1 MNIVVIGTGLIGGSM
16 ALSARGFETKIIGVD
31 ANEENLKKAIE
42 LGIVDMAMPLEQA
55 VLVADLII
63 ISIPVDA
70 AREMLPSILD
80 TMRDDAVVID
90 TGSTKAGICGKV
102 QNHPRRG
109 NFVASHPM
117 AGTEFS
123 GPTAAFAGLFKDKK
137 AIICEKELSS
147 DFALKRALTLY
158 KLLGMSVLYMS
169 AEDHDKHI
177 AYVSHLTHVIA
188 YALSLTV
195 QEIEKNEEKKI
206 FEMAGSGFAS
216 TVRIAKSSSA
226 MWTPIFRQNARFL
239 TDSIDKYIDVL
250 NHFKQLIAEDRTKEL
265 FDEIK
270 EANRIKDV
278 LKG

>member
-1 MNIVVIGTGLIGGSM
+1 MCLSWSSADIYNTLIPNNLYSIK
-16 ALSARGFETKIIGVD
+16 ARFRAKSLLNSFSQII
-31 ANEENLKKAIE
+31 
-42 LGIVDMAMPLEQA
+42 
-55 VLVADLII
+55 
-63 ISIPVDA
+63 
-70 AREMLPSILD
+70 
-80 TMRDDAVVID
+80 
-90 TGSTKAGICGKV
+90 
-102 QNHPRRG
+102 
-109 NFVASHPM
+109 
-117 AGTEFS
+117 
-123 GPTAAFAGLFKDKK
+123 AFAGLFKDKK

-147 DFALKRALTLY
+147 DFALKRALMLY

-239 TDSIDKYIDVL
+239 TKSIDTYIDVL
-250 NHFKQLIAEDRTKEL
+250 NHFKQLIAEDRTDEL
-265 FDEIK
+265 YNEIK